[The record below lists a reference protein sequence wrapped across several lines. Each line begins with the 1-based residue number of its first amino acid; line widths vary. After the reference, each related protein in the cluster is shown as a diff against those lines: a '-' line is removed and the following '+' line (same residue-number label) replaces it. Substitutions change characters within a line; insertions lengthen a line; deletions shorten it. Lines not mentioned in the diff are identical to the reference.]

1 MFLGAT
7 KPEGTDRIDNSN
19 QMVNFKCQMA
29 LSEIT
34 GIDPLDLDLDQE
46 LKHTDNY
53 PIFASS
59 PM

>member
-1 MFLGAT
+1 M
-7 KPEGTDRIDNSN
+7 DNSN

-34 GIDPLDLDLDQE
+34 DIDRLDLDQE
-46 LKHTDNY
+46 LKPAENY
-53 PIFASS
+53 PIFAYS

>member
-1 MFLGAT
+1 LGAT

-34 GIDPLDLDLDQE
+34 GIDPLDLDLD
-46 LKHTDNY
+46 
-53 PIFASS
+53 
-59 PM
+59 

>member
-1 MFLGAT
+1 
-7 KPEGTDRIDNSN
+7 
-19 QMVNFKCQMA
+19 MVNFKFQMA

-34 GIDPLDLDLDQE
+34 DIDPLDLDQE
-46 LKHTDNY
+46 LKHADNY

>member
-1 MFLGAT
+1 
-7 KPEGTDRIDNSN
+7 
-19 QMVNFKCQMA
+19 MVIFKCQMV

-34 GIDPLDLDLDQE
+34 DIDPLDLDYE
-46 LKHTDNY
+46 LKPADNY